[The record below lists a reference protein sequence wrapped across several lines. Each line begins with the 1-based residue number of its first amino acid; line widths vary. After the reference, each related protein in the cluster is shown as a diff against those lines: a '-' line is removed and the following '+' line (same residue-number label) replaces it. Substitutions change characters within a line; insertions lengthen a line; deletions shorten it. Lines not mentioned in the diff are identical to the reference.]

1 MTNYTRIMKVF
12 GPLIQILW
20 PVQIID
26 RNKFVEGRGIYI
38 CNHYSAF
45 DSLHLVTELFKGRT
59 NMLIKEEA
67 MKTYVGI
74 KFLNYMG
81 AVPIKRE
88 AVDLRA
94 IKRCLNI
101 LRQDKPLV
109 IFPEGTRNKRGD
121 KTMGEI
127 KDGTVT
133 FAIKTKVPIYPMM
146 YYKPIKLFTPTY
158 LLIGD
163 KIDMTPYYGERVNDV
178 REEAT
183 ELVRQSLANL
193 RVSIDSIVENK
204 NNLKIAKREDKDE
217 LKRMRKADR
226 LASKLSRIAKR
237 DSKTAKIEVIG
248 NAISKDNE
256 VN

>member
-1 MTNYTRIMKVF
+1 MKVF
-12 GPLIQILW
+12 GPIIQVLW

-26 RNKFVEGRGIYI
+26 RNKFVEGKGIYI
-38 CNHYSAF
+38 CNHYSVF
-45 DSLHLVTELFKGRT
+45 DSLHMVTELFKGRT
-59 NMLIKEEA
+59 NLLIKEEA
-67 MKTYVGI
+67 MKTHVGI
-74 KFLNYMG
+74 RFLNYMG

-88 AVDLRA
+88 SVDLRS

-127 KDGTVT
+127 KDGAVT
-133 FAIKTKVPIYPMM
+133 FAIKTKSPIYPMM
-146 YYKPIKLFTPTY
+146 YYKPIKLFTTTY

-163 KIDMTPYYGERVNDV
+163 KIDLTPYYGMKMNDV

-183 ELVRQSLANL
+183 DLVRQTLATL
-193 RVSIDSIVENK
+193 RVNIDGIVENRES
-204 NNLKIAKREDKDE
+204 LKIAKREDKAE
-217 LKRMRKADR
+217 LKRMKKADR
-226 LASKLSRIAKR
+226 LALKLSRIAKR
-237 DSKTAKIEVIG
+237 NSKKAKIEVME
-248 NAISKDNE
+248 NSISEDKE

>member
-12 GPLIQILW
+12 GPLIQVLW

-67 MKTYVGI
+67 MKTYIGI
-74 KFLNYMG
+74 KFLKYMG

-88 AVDLRA
+88 VVDLRA

-101 LRQDKPLV
+101 LRQDQPLV

-127 KDGTVT
+127 KDGAVT

-146 YYKPIKLFTPTY
+146 YYKPIKLFTTTY

-163 KIDMTPYYGERVNDV
+163 KIDMTPFYGKKGNDV
-178 REEAT
+178 REDAT
-183 ELVRQSLANL
+183 ELVKDTLANL
-193 RVSIDSIVENK
+193 RVKIDSIVENRD
-204 NNLKIAKREDKDE
+204 NLKIAKKEDRAE
-217 LKRMRKADR
+217 LKRIKKAER

-237 DSKTAKIEVIG
+237 NSKTAKVEVIEDS
-248 NAISKDNE
+248 ISKDNE